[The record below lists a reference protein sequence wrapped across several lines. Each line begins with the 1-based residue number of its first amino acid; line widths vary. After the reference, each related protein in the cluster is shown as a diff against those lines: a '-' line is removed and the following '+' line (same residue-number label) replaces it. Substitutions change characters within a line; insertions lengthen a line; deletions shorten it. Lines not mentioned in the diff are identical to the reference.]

1 MQLIVEQLLNK
12 QVFKDASVRNIQA
25 HIVASL
31 ITHQFREH
39 EQSQNTSEANLEAF
53 SQIMEPVTEKITE

>member
-1 MQLIVEQLLNK
+1 MKVQVLTFNWLMQLIVEQLLNK
-12 QVFKDASVRNIQA
+12 QVFKDASLRNIQA

-39 EQSQNTSEANLEAF
+39 E
-53 SQIMEPVTEKITE
+53 